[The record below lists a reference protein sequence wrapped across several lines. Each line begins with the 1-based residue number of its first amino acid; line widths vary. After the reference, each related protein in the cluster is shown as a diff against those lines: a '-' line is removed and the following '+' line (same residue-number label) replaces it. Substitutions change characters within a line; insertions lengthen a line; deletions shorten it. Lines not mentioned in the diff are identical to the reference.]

1 MNEKRL
7 YVDLHVVQTVPPSC
21 INRDDTGSP
30 KTAVYGGTTRARVS
44 SQAWKKAMREYFSQL
59 FHEQN
64 IGSRTKKVIEMVAK
78 EIRLQAPDEAD
89 AEKKAAEALKNAG
102 IKINDKKGESD
113 ALRLLWNQYEGDLED
128 EEAEENENEDI
139 PETEGAG
146 ADGIT
151 KLDADEIQDT
161 NERQDADERQD
172 TDLDL
177 EDREYITEG
186 TGSYTDEKGEP
197 CEVRIRLKL
206 EPVEEKA
213 YVDTWTKIS
222 GFSMHLEGEVPLQD
236 TP

>member
-30 KTAVYGGTTRARVS
+30 TPAVYGGTTRARVS